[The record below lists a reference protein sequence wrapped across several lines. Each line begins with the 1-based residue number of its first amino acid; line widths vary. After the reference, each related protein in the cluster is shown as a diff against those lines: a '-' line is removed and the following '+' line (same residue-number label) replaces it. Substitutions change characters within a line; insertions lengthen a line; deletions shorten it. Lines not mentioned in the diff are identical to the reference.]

1 MIDGGET
8 GAGLTQ
14 EALYL
19 GRLVMN
25 MLPDQPEPRG
35 LMALMLYCE
44 ARRGA
49 RRSSTGAYVALGD
62 QDRNLWSAELVIEA
76 ETHLSRAASAG
87 LFGRFQTEAAIQ
99 SVHMQTAQGEPPNAP
114 TLVAL
119 YYLLVERRPSIGAL
133 VGRALAQASHHGS
146 SVGLRLLGEIPAE
159 HVATYQSFWAAK
171 LHLLQQVGDVD
182 VNECL
187 KTALA
192 LATDLAA
199 RIYLST
205 KYGTSS

>member
-1 MIDGGET
+1 
-8 GAGLTQ
+8 
-14 EALYL
+14 
-19 GRLVMN
+19 
-25 MLPDQPEPRG
+25 
-35 LMALMLYCE
+35 
-44 ARRGA
+44 
-49 RRSSTGAYVALGD
+49 
-62 QDRNLWSAELVIEA
+62 
-76 ETHLSRAASAG
+76 
-87 LFGRFQTEAAIQ
+87 
-99 SVHMQTAQGEPPNAP
+99 
-114 TLVAL
+114 
-119 YYLLVERRPSIGAL
+119 
-133 VGRALAQASHHGS
+133 
-146 SVGLRLLGEIPAE
+146 LGEIPAE